1 MKDSY
6 LVVGVALLLS
16 VTAFFGRLFFQET
29 INTEVILWGV
39 GGALLGSG
47 IGGIL
52 VTRNQFKRK
61 IELYKMETEVVKK
74 QIEVAHKELQA
85 LYNNY
90 SAWMWSI
97 DVEAK
102 KLQVSKGI
110 LALFQYTQEEV
121 DEDYQIW
128 LTRAVESDKYLVKS
142 HYEKLLQ
149 GQPTKTEWRMYKND
163 GTIVHLSSVGEPI
176 VNEKGK
182 VERIVG
188 VVIDLSREVEL
199 TEAVDRIAMTD
210 TLTQLPNQIYFNK
223 RLEEIVEKGEEE
235 HPLAIVYFN
244 VDRLKFINDMMGFE
258 VGDEL
263 LKLIAE
269 RLPMYFGHE
278 TLMARYGGDEFIV
291 AYPFHDKEAM
301 KLKVDQFMQSFR
313 SPFHVEDEDIFLTVS
328 AGAALYPK
336 DGKTMNSLL
345 SKANAALKRAKRKG
359 KNNIQYFIRGNEEL
373 HKRRLRLEHD
383 LKRALEYKEFVLY
396 YQPKICLASG
406 EIQGVEALIRWQHPI
421 LGEVSP
427 GEFIPIAEQSGHI
440 VSIGNWVLSE
450 AIQQIHRWQMANT
463 PMRIAI
469 NVSSAQLESAIFM
482 EELERQL
489 KEYSI
494 SSNLLGVELTEGMVQ
509 DLDVAIPILFKLK
522 QLGVTTYID
531 DFGTGY
537 SSLAILNQLPIDYIK
552 IDKSFIREVPHN
564 MGQAALVKTIIEM
577 GRSLGFQL
585 VAEGVERAEQAE
597 FLLQN
602 GCHKAQGF
610 YYSHPLPA
618 QEFEKRYLA

>member
-52 VTRNQFKRK
+52 VTRNQFKQK
-61 IELYKMETEVVKK
+61 IDLYKMETDVVKK
-74 QIEVAHKELQA
+74 QIEVAQKELQA
-85 LYNNY
+85 LYNNH

-110 LALFQYTQEEV
+110 IALFQYTQEEV
-121 DEDYQIW
+121 DADHQIW
-128 LTRAVESDKYLVKS
+128 LTHAVESDKYLVKS
-142 HYEKLLQ
+142 HYEQLLQ
-149 GQPTKTEWRMYKND
+149 GQPTKTEWRMYKKD

-176 VNEKGK
+176 MNDKGK

-199 TEAVDRIAMTD
+199 KEAVDRIAMTD

-235 HPLAIVYFN
+235 NPLAIVYFN

-359 KNNIQYFIRGNEEL
+359 KNNIQYYIRGNEEL
-373 HKRRLRLEHD
+373 HKRRLQLEHD

-396 YQPKICLASG
+396 YQPKVCLESG

-440 VSIGNWVLSE
+440 VSIGNWVLNE
-450 AIQQIHRWQMANT
+450 AIQQVHRWQMANT

-494 SSNLLGVELTEGMVQ
+494 PSNMLGVELTEGMVQ
-509 DLDVAIPILFKLK
+509 DLDVAIPILFKLR

-537 SSLAILNQLPIDYIK
+537 SSLAILNQLPIDFIK
-552 IDKSFIREVPHN
+552 IDKSFIQEVPHN
-564 MGQAALVKTIIEM
+564 IGQATLVKTIIEM

-618 QEFEKRYLA
+618 HEFEKRYLA

>member
-6 LVVGVALLLS
+6 LVVGMALLLS
-16 VTAFFGRLFFQET
+16 VTAFFGRLYYQET

-52 VTRNQFKRK
+52 VTRNQFKQK
-61 IELYKMETEVVKK
+61 IDLYKMETDVVKK
-74 QIEVAHKELQA
+74 QIEVAQKELQA
-85 LYNNY
+85 LYNNH

-121 DEDYQIW
+121 DADHQIW
-128 LTRAVESDKYLVKS
+128 LTHAVESDKYLVKS
-142 HYEKLLQ
+142 HYEQLLQ
-149 GQPTKTEWRMYKND
+149 GQPTKTEWRMYKKD

-176 VNEKGK
+176 MNDKGK

-199 TEAVDRIAMTD
+199 KEAVDRIAMTD

-235 HPLAIVYFN
+235 NPLAIVYFN

-359 KNNIQYFIRGNEEL
+359 KNNIQYYIRGNEEL
-373 HKRRLRLEHD
+373 HKRRLQLEHD

-396 YQPKICLASG
+396 YQPKVCLESG

-440 VSIGNWVLSE
+440 VSIGNWVLNE
-450 AIQQIHRWQMANT
+450 AIQQVHRWQMANT

-489 KEYSI
+489 KEYSLP
-494 SSNLLGVELTEGMVQ
+494 SNMLGVELTEGMVQ
-509 DLDVAIPILFKLK
+509 DLDVAIPILFKLR

-537 SSLAILNQLPIDYIK
+537 SSLAILNQLPIDFIK
-552 IDKSFIREVPHN
+552 IDKSFIQEVPHN
-564 MGQAALVKTIIEM
+564 IGQATLVKTIIEM

-618 QEFEKRYLA
+618 HEFEKRYLA